1 VTDFERNAEAIAR
14 TIHRVFTAMLGGR
27 ATQRQR
33 APGIADPPA
42 AYSAACDKLRRDG
55 RRLSKMAIAAEMGVD
70 RGTLA
75 RYIVEYR
82 LPYPPGR

>member
-1 VTDFERNAEAIAR
+1 
-14 TIHRVFTAMLGGR
+14 
-27 ATQRQR
+27 
-33 APGIADPPA
+33 
-42 AYSAACDKLRRDG
+42 
-55 RRLSKMAIAAEMGVD
+55 MAIAAEMGVD